1 MSQWMDRNTTD
12 WIDRGLRRSARL
24 TGTALWPNGS
34 RCAVAVTDMSY
45 EGCRLSSNRP
55 FVKGETLT
63 VSVPTLGSVRVQI
76 RWIREGIAGARFLTG
91 DSEKDARRARIGV

>member
-1 MSQWMDRNTTD
+1 MDRTTTD

-24 TGTALWPNGS
+24 NGTARWPNGLTCPVS
-34 RCAVAVTDMSY
+34 VTDMSY

-55 FVKGETLT
+55 FAKGETLT
-63 VSVPTLGSVRVQI
+63 LSVRDLGSVRVQI
-76 RWIREGIAGARFLTG
+76 RWIRDGVAGARFLTG